1 MKGARRKLSLTH
13 SSRDAQQV
21 DAEDIVRIICCIRG
35 QRVIL
40 DFELARL
47 YGVPTKRLNE
57 QLRRNRA
64 RFPDDFAFQLTREE
78 WRFARCERADHASE
92 VTVHEELAANRSQ
105 IATGSQRHRDV
116 RSLPYAFTEHGAL
129 QAANILNSPR
139 AVAMSVYVIRAF
151 IKMREE
157 LASNA
162 AILKRLAEI
171 EKELLVHNDAL
182 RDVYE
187 QIRSLLAP
195 PDPDES
201 PKEIGFHVKEDSIP
215 YRIRR
220 RGRNGFH

>member
-1 MKGARRKLSLTH
+1 MRRKSSSAH
-13 SSRDAQQV
+13 SPRNPQPIYPA
-21 DAEDIVRIICCIRG
+21 DIARIIRLIRD

-40 DFELARL
+40 DTDLAGI
-47 YGVPTKRLNE
+47 YGTQTFRLNE
-57 QLRRNRA
+57 AVKRNRE
-64 RFPDDFAFQLTREE
+64 RFPDDFLFQLSADE
-78 WRFARCERADHASE
+78 WGAL
-92 VTVHEELAANRSQ
+92 TSQ
-105 IATGSQRHRDV
+105 IAMSKSPRGGRRT
-116 RSLPYAFTEHGAL
+116 LPYAFTEHGAL

-162 AILKRLAEI
+162 TILKRLAEI

-187 QIRSLLAP
+187 QIRPLLAP

-201 PKEIGFHVKEDSIP
+201 PKEIGFHVKEDCIP

-220 RGRNGFH
+220 RGRNGSH